1 MAALHDHS
9 LLGGDDVDLK
19 RIWPEGGFELY
30 RYKNAA
36 KMKTKNWHGYYWG
49 RQTEQG
55 AYEIRTVPT
64 TLGEHSVQGG
74 IFPKERFEQHYEKV
88 NS

>member
-1 MAALHDHS
+1 MTASRDQS
-9 LLGGDDVDLK
+9 LPGDDDVVLEG
-19 RIWPEGGFELY
+19 IWPEGGFELY

-36 KMKTKNWHGYYWG
+36 KMRTKNWHGYYWS

-55 AYEIRTVPT
+55 DYEIRTVPS

-74 IFPKERFEQHYEKV
+74 ILPKEGFEQRYEKV
-88 NS
+88 SS